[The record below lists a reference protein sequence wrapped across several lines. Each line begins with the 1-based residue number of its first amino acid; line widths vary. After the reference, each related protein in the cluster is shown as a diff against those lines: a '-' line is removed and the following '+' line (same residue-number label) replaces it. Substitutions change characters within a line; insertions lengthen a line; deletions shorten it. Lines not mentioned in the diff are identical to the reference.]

1 MKNEILLIIQKVNID
16 KFNPTVIDESVL
28 CVGDSNIKFK
38 DKHNLNK
45 IQKKR
50 ILFQQTIGNSYKVI
64 IIDILILKLL

>member
-45 IQKKR
+45 I
-50 ILFQQTIGNSYKVI
+50 
-64 IIDILILKLL
+64 

>member
-16 KFNPTVIDESVL
+16 KFNPTVIIDESVL

-45 IQKKR
+45 I
-50 ILFQQTIGNSYKVI
+50 
-64 IIDILILKLL
+64 